1 MAVAGYEEGVRYVAA
16 ACGDVVS
23 FLLRSD
29 GIVNVSGSTWLG
41 EDTITS
47 PVGFTA
53 VAAGLHHVV
62 LLRCDGMV
70 ETYDPSHGDYFGV
83 LGGNGPPGGIGG
95 VVERPGMPDGVSIIA
110 IAADL
115 QHSIFLRSDGHAF
128 AFGTGTRVPE
138 LPNGMFYVNT
148 WARRRNAFLIMLKSE
163 SHMPLALIFRES
175 QVIFRNTV
183 AFL

>member
-1 MAVAGYEEGVRYVAA
+1 MRYVAA
-16 ACGDVVS
+16 VCGDSVS

-29 GIVNVSGSTWLG
+29 GIVSVAGSTWRG

-62 LLRCDGMV
+62 LLRRGGMV
-70 ETYDPSHGDYFGV
+70 ETYDPCVGDYWGV
-83 LGGNGPPGGIGG
+83 VGGKGPPGGING
-95 VVERPGMPDGVSIIA
+95 VAEIPGMPDGVTIIA

-115 QHSIFLRSDGHAF
+115 QHSVFLRSDGHAF

-138 LPNGMFYVNT
+138 LSNGMRYVNPRVYVT
-148 WARRRNAFLIMLKSE
+148 AWARRRNAFLIMLKSE
-163 SHMPLALIFRES
+163 SHMPLALFFREN
-175 QVIFRNTV
+175 QEIFRNTV